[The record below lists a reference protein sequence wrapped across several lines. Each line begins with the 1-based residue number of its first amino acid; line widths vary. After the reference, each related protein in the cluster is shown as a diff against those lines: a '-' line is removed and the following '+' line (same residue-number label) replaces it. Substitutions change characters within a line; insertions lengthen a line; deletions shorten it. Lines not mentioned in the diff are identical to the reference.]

1 MILSDCCFHG
11 FYFQLDSKAM
21 FTVYRIAF
29 APAGKPCWIE
39 LLFTHK
45 NSDFGAILKG
55 AKLHLVDL

>member
-11 FYFQLDSKAM
+11 FYFQLDSKAI
-21 FTVYRIAF
+21 FTLYRIAF

-45 NSDFGAILKG
+45 NGDFGAILNG